1 MFLFTNLAA
10 SMPSTIDKGNMA
22 DQETFSVIIVNH
34 NSDHHLAA
42 CVQSLIKNTG
52 EVPIE
57 VIIID
62 NASTDGSIGQVSE
75 AFPALEILANSR
87 NVGFAA
93 ACNQGL
99 RQARGGT
106 ILLLNPDTII
116 QPDAVK
122 DTLEFLART
131 PEAGIAGCRL
141 LNTDGRPWN
150 SCRTFPTVWDY
161 LFDSLFLTKLF
172 PGSRL
177 FGRLYLTNTRF
188 AGPTEV
194 DVVSG
199 AFFMFKRAVMDD
211 IGLLDERYF
220 IYTEERDFCYRAK
233 AAGWKVYFYPQAE
246 IIHMGRV
253 STRQHAL
260 EMFIEQKK
268 SMIRFH
274 QKFDT
279 PRKTNLIRFL
289 IILGIFIRFLVWNIA
304 AAVSRTPEVISRRH
318 VYTGATRWFLWKDSS
333 CKVPQGMGN

>member
-1 MFLFTNLAA
+1 
-10 SMPSTIDKGNMA
+10 MPNTGDRGNMA
-22 DQETFSVIIVNH
+22 EQDILSVIIVNY
-34 NSDHHLAA
+34 NSDHHLTA
-42 CVQSLIKNTG
+42 CIQSLIKNAG

-62 NASTDGSIGQVSE
+62 NASTDDSIRLVSKV
-75 AFPALEILANSR
+75 FPDLKILTNSR
-87 NVGFAA
+87 NMGFAA
-93 ACNQGL
+93 ACNQCL
-99 RQARGGT
+99 REARGGN

-116 QPDAVK
+116 QSGAVK
-122 DTLEFLART
+122 DTMEFLTRT

-161 LFDSLFLTKLF
+161 LFDSLFLTRLF

-188 AGPTEV
+188 TEPAEV

-233 AAGWKVYFYPQAE
+233 ATGWKVYFYPQAE
-246 IIHMGRV
+246 IIHIGRV
-253 STRQHAL
+253 STRQHTL

-268 SMIRFH
+268 SMVLFH

-289 IILGIFIRFLVWNIA
+289 IFLGIFIRFLVWNIA
-304 AAVSRTPEVISRRH
+304 AAVSRTPEVMSKRYI
-318 VYTGATRWFLWKDSS
+318 YNGATRWLLWRDNSY
-333 CKVPQGMGN
+333 KVPQGVGN